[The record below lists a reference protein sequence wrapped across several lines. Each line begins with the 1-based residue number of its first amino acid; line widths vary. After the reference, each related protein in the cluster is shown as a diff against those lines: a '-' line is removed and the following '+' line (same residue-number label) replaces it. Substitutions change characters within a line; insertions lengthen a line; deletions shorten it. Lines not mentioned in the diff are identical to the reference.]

1 MNKKTIVIILVLIVV
16 VGAGLGLI
24 LIKSSSNKPKLKTTT
39 VTRGDIEAIV
49 VTTGT
54 LDPVT
59 IVEVGSETSGV
70 IKSIAVDYNSH
81 VQKGQVLAELDKA
94 SFEDVLKENE
104 ANYRVAQAALDKA
117 KVALDEAKKSYDR
130 AMDLFKKNMISAEDK
145 EAADEQYESAK
156 DDVKVAQDGVQV
168 AKSELDSSQ
177 VDLTKTTI
185 RSPIDGVV
193 FSRDVNIGQAVASK
207 FQTPV
212 LFKLADDLSK
222 MRVECAVDEADVGKV
237 KEGQRVRF
245 SVEAFPEETF
255 NGRVLQIR
263 DEPDT
268 SENVVTYT
276 TIVEVSNP
284 ETKLMPGMTATVS
297 IVTAEARNILK
308 IPNGA
313 LRYRPAGAPP
323 GPSDKPTDKP
333 GLKQAGGKK
342 IPFVWVQGPNKKL
355 TPVLITTGITDN
367 VYTEVVS
374 GDLKEGDIIVTG

>member
-1 MNKKTIVIILVLIVV
+1 MNKKTMVTILVLIVII
-16 VGAGLGLI
+16 GAALGLI
-24 LIKSSSNKPKLKTTT
+24 LIKSSSNKPKRKTTT

-54 LDPVT
+54 LDPMT
-59 IVEVGSETSGV
+59 MVEVGSEVSGV
-70 IKSIAVDYNSH
+70 IKNIYVDYNSH

-94 SFEDVLKENE
+94 SFEDALKENE

-117 KVALDEAKKSYDR
+117 QVALDEAKKSDDR
-130 AMDLFKKNMISAEDK
+130 AIDLFKKNMISAEDK
-145 EAADEQYESAK
+145 EAADEQYQSAK
-156 DDVKVAQDGVQV
+156 DDFKVAQEGIKE
-168 AKSELDSSQ
+168 AKSVLDSSK
-177 VDLTKTTI
+177 VDLEHANI
-185 RSPIDGVV
+185 RTPIDGVV
-193 FSRDVNIGQAVASK
+193 FSRDVNIGQAVASRY
-207 FQTPV
+207 QTPV
-212 LFKLADDLSK
+212 LFKIADDLSK

-237 KEGQRVRF
+237 KEGQKVRF
-245 SVEAFPEETF
+245 AVEAFPEDTF
-255 NGRVLQIR
+255 NGRVVQIR

-276 TIVEVSNP
+276 SIVEVSNP

-297 IVTAEARNILK
+297 IVTAEARNVLK

-313 LRYRPAGAPP
+313 LRYRPAVAPIK
-323 GPSDKPTDKP
+323 PSDKPTDKP
-333 GLKQAGGKK
+333 PVKQAGGKR

>member
-1 MNKKTIVIILVLIVV
+1 MNKKTMVTILVLIVV

-59 IVEVGSETSGV
+59 MVEVGSEISGV
-70 IKSIAVDYNSH
+70 IKSIAVDYNSR

-94 SFEDVLKENE
+94 SFEDALKENE

-117 KVALDEAKKSYDR
+117 QVDLDEAKKSYDR

-145 EAADEQYESAK
+145 EAADEQYQSAK
-156 DDVKVAQDGVQV
+156 DDVKVAQDGVKV
-168 AKSELDSSQ
+168 AKSALDSSQ
-177 VDLTKTTI
+177 VDLEHTNI
-185 RSPIDGVV
+185 RTPIDGVV
-193 FSRDVNIGQAVASK
+193 FSRDVNIGQAVASRY
-207 FQTPV
+207 QTPV
-212 LFKLADDLSK
+212 LFKIADDLSK

-237 KEGQRVRF
+237 KEGQKVRF
-245 SVEAFPEETF
+245 AVEAFPEETF
-255 NGRVLQIR
+255 NGRVVQIR

-297 IVTAEARNILK
+297 IVTAEARNVLK

-323 GPSDKPTDKP
+323 RPVDKPTDKAALTQT
-333 GLKQAGGKK
+333 GARR
-342 IPFVWVQGPNKKL
+342 IPFVWIQGPNKKL
-355 TPVLITTGITDN
+355 IPVLIKTGITDN
-367 VYTEVVS
+367 VYTEIVS
-374 GDLKEGDIIVTG
+374 GDLKEGDIVVTG

>member
-16 VGAGLGLI
+16 IGAGLGLI
-24 LIKSSSNKPKLKTTT
+24 LSKSSSNKPKLKTTT

-59 IVEVGSETSGV
+59 MVEVGSEISGV

-94 SFEDVLKENE
+94 SFEDAMKENE

-145 EAADEQYESAK
+145 EAADEQYQSAK
-156 DDVKVAQDGVQV
+156 DDVKVAQEGVKE
-168 AKSELDSSQ
+168 AKSALDSSQ
-177 VDLTKTTI
+177 VDLEHTNI
-185 RSPIDGVV
+185 RTPIDGVV

-212 LFKLADDLSK
+212 LFKIADDLSK

-237 KEGQRVRF
+237 KEGQKVRF
-245 SVEAFPEETF
+245 AVEAFPEDTF
-255 NGRVLQIR
+255 NGRVVQIR

-276 TIVEVSNP
+276 TIVEVSDP

-297 IVTAEARNILK
+297 IVTAEARNVLK

-323 GPSDKPTDKP
+323 RPSDKPTDKP

-342 IPFVWVQGPNKKL
+342 IPFVWVQGPNHKL

-374 GDLKEGDIIVTG
+374 GDLKEADIVVTG